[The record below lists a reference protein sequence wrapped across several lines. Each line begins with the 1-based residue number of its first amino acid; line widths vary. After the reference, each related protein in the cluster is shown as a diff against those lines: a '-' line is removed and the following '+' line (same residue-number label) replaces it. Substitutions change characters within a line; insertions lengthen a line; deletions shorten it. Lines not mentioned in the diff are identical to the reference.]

1 MRLKSLMLALTMIGL
16 AMPLLYT
23 APAQAQ
29 ASRTWISGLGDDAN
43 PCSRTA
49 PCKTWAGAITK
60 TTNGG
65 EIDALDPG
73 GFGALN
79 ITKSITLDGGGG
91 QVASTL
97 VAGTNGFVVN
107 AGATDVV
114 IIRNIRIQGLLGNG
128 GAPANAGI
136 NGIQFNSGAKLIVDN
151 CDITGF
157 NTDGILVNGAGFV
170 AINNT
175 RIENV
180 GNAGIGVGAFPA
192 LVEIDNSRM
201 YWNKFGLA
209 VGNTAKVLMSNSV
222 VSNGVTAGVFADTS
236 AQVMLNNNVISF
248 NQTGISGNTT
258 SFNNN
263 KLFGNIG
270 NGTAPNNGGTTTNP
284 TNME

>member
-1 MRLKSLMLALTMIGL
+1 LSPWRCRCFTRRRRRRRRREPGC
-16 AMPLLYT
+16 
-23 APAQAQ
+23 PASATTPI
-29 ASRTWISGLGDDAN
+29 R
-43 PCSRTA
+43 
-49 PCKTWAGAITK
+49 AGAISK
-60 TTNGG
+60 TAAGG
-65 EIDALDPG
+65 EIDALDSG
-73 GFGALN
+73 GFGALT

-91 QVASTL
+91 LVASTL
-97 VAGTNGFVVN
+97 VAGTNGFNVS

-114 IIRNIRIQGLLGNG
+114 IIRNIRIQGNLGNG
-128 GAPANAGI
+128 GSPGNAGV
-136 NGIQFNSGAKLIVDN
+136 NGIQFNTGARLIVDN

-175 RIENV
+175 RIEDTA
-180 GNAGIGVGAFPA
+180 NAGIGVGAFTA

-201 YWNKFGLA
+201 YWNKFGVA
-209 VGNTAKVLMSNSV
+209 AGNTSKVFVSNSV
-222 VSNGVTAGVFADTS
+222 MSNGVTAGVFADTS
-236 AQVMLNNNVISF
+236 ASVMLNNNAITF

-263 KLFGNIG
+263 KLFGNIS